1 MIYKEMTV
9 TEARK
14 LCGENGKVLV
24 AIQNMEKSSTDEV
37 FVQKKKDEYDKIFE
51 DVKTVFSIMDD
62 LVKQLN
68 CFTEKQN
75 VYDIKP
81 IGVRK
86 IVLLE

>member
-9 TEARK
+9 AEARK
-14 LCGENGKVLV
+14 LCGENARVLV
-24 AIQNMEKSSTDEV
+24 AIQNMEESNADVV
-37 FVQKKKDEYDKIFE
+37 FAQKKKEEYDKIFE
-51 DVKTVFSIMDD
+51 DVKTVFSCMDD

-75 VYDIKP
+75 IYDIRP
-81 IGVRK
+81 VGVRK